1 METTA
6 AYLKKNRVF
15 NCLECG
21 KCTAVCPISRFNG
34 TYSPRRFASRG
45 IFYGSGDI
53 GKDSLLWS
61 CLTCRQCSLVCPA
74 NVNYSEFMRDA
85 RVEARQMGYR
95 GNPSHSGAL
104 HYIMEMT
111 ASPDLKQKRTEWITE
126 DLKTAKEG
134 EVLFFVGCLPYYQD
148 FFSKELDFSPI
159 DIAKNSLKILNHLGI
174 VPVVLENER
183 CCGHDFYWSGDLEN
197 FMKLAELNLK
207 EFEKAGIKT
216 IVTACPEGA
225 LTLKKLYPEQFK
237 AVSYSVLHLSELVA
251 ENLDKLKFNR
261 IESRITFQDPCRL
274 GRYLDIYE
282 APRKVMAAIPGAEFQ
297 EMQRSGKRSVC
308 CGTSAWTNCDS
319 YSKQIQTWRL
329 KEAKATGADTLIT
342 ACPKCQIHF
351 RCANK
356 NEENGKNNIDIE
368 IKDLVS
374 LVASALE

>member
-1 METTA
+1 MDTTT

-21 KCTAVCPISRFNG
+21 KCTSVCPISRFNG

-53 GKDSLLWS
+53 GKDNLLWS
-61 CLTCRQCSLVCPA
+61 CLTCKQCSLVCPA

-85 RVEARQMGYR
+85 RVEARQMGYS

-111 ASPDLKQKRTEWITE
+111 ASPDLKQKRTGWITE
-126 DLKTAKEG
+126 DLKTCKEG
-134 EVLFFVGCLPYYQD
+134 EMLLFVGCLPYYDD
-148 FFSKELDFSPI
+148 FFSKDLDFSPI
-159 DIAKNSLKILNHLGI
+159 DIAKDSIKILNHLGI
-174 VPVVLENER
+174 VPVVLEDER

-197 FMKLAELNLK
+197 FKKLAELNLK
-207 EFEKAGIKT
+207 EFERAGVKT
-216 IVTACPEGA
+216 IVTACPECA
-225 LTLKKLYPEQFK
+225 LTLKKLYPEQLGT
-237 AVSYSVLHLSELVA
+237 VNYSVLHLSELIA
-251 ENLDKLKFNR
+251 ENLDKFKLNEIK
-261 IESRITFQDPCRL
+261 SRITFQDPCRL

-282 APRKVMAAIPGAEFQ
+282 APRKVMSAIPGAQFQ
-297 EMQRSGKRSVC
+297 EMQRSGKKAVC

-319 YSKQIQTWRL
+319 YSKQIQSWRL
-329 KEAKATGADTLIT
+329 KEAKGVGADILVT

-356 NEENGKNNIDIE
+356 NEENGKNIDIE
-368 IKDLVS
+368 IRDLVS
-374 LVASALE
+374 LFASALE

>member
-1 METTA
+1 MDPPT

-53 GKDSLLWS
+53 GKDNLLWS
-61 CLTCRQCSLVCPA
+61 CLTCKQCSLVCPA

-85 RVEARQMGYR
+85 RVEARQMGYS

-111 ASPDLKQKRTEWITE
+111 ASPDLKQKRTGWITE
-126 DLKTAKEG
+126 DLKICKEG
-134 EVLFFVGCLPYYQD
+134 EMLLFVGCLPYYDD
-148 FFSKELDFSPI
+148 FFSKDLDFSPI
-159 DIAKNSLKILNHLGI
+159 DIAKDSIKILNHLGI
-174 VPVVLENER
+174 VPVVLEDER

-207 EFEKAGIKT
+207 EFEKAGVKT

-225 LTLKKLYPEQFK
+225 LTLKKLYPEQFG
-237 AVSYSVLHLSELVA
+237 AVSYSVLHLSELIA
-251 ENLDKLKFNR
+251 ENLDKFKLNEIK
-261 IESRITFQDPCRL
+261 SRITFQDPCRL

-282 APRKVMAAIPGAEFQ
+282 APRKVMSAIPGAQFQ
-297 EMQRSGKRSVC
+297 EMQRSGKKAVC

-319 YSKQIQTWRL
+319 YSKQIQSWRL
-329 KEAKATGADTLIT
+329 KEAKGVGADILVT

-356 NEENGKNNIDIE
+356 NEENGKNIDIE

-374 LVASALE
+374 LFASALE